1 MRKIEETNCVVY
13 GEGHFNIARDELA
26 GLRELIETTP
36 EATAREKNGYLF
48 QVVFHLQE
56 GNHELYTFLDSN
68 HNTEL
73 EQSFKAELSILS
85 GAVDGYLTWMSEEFI
100 PGIMKDDLWERL
112 QLGNLQ
118 SFDDGKDGI
127 FKIEDNLNKLIEVL
141 GKIRKLPDR
150 NLPD

>member
-1 MRKIEETNCVVY
+1 
-13 GEGHFNIARDELA
+13 
-26 GLRELIETTP
+26 
-36 EATAREKNGYLF
+36 
-48 QVVFHLQE
+48 
-56 GNHELYTFLDSN
+56 
-68 HNTEL
+68 
-73 EQSFKAELSILS
+73 
-85 GAVDGYLTWMSEEFI
+85 MSEDFI